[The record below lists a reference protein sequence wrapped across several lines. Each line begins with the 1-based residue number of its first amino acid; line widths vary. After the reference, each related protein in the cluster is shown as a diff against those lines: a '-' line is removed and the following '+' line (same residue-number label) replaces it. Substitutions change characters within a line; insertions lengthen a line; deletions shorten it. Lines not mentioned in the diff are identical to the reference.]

1 MDSKGLQVLFLALRA
16 HSEDSLDDVTMKL
29 VVVKLVTLVNQA
41 MGDRH
46 SEAVNDLSLNDVRT
60 KTRVQRKRG

>member
-16 HSEDSLDDVTMKL
+16 QSEDSLDDVTMEL
-29 VVVKLVTLVNQA
+29 VVVTLVNQA

-46 SEAVNDLSLNDVRT
+46 SVAVNDLSLNDVRT

>member
-16 HSEDSLDDVTMKL
+16 HSEDSLDDVTMEL
-29 VVVKLVTLVNQA
+29 VVVTLVNQA

-46 SEAVNDLSLNDVRT
+46 SVAVNDLSLNDVRT

>member
-16 HSEDSLDDVTMKL
+16 HSEDSLDDVTMEL
-29 VVVKLVTLVNQA
+29 VAVKLVTLVNQA

>member
-16 HSEDSLDDVTMKL
+16 HSEDSLDDVTMEL

-41 MGDRH
+41 IGDRH

>member
-16 HSEDSLDDVTMKL
+16 QSEDSLDDVTMEL
-29 VVVKLVTLVNQA
+29 VVVTLVNQA

>member
-16 HSEDSLDDVTMKL
+16 HSEDSLDDVTMEL

>member
-16 HSEDSLDDVTMKL
+16 QSGDSLDDVTMEL
-29 VVVKLVTLVNQA
+29 VVVTLVNRA

-60 KTRVQRKRG
+60 KTRVQRRRG

>member
-16 HSEDSLDDVTMKL
+16 QSEDSLDDVTMEL
-29 VVVKLVTLVNQA
+29 VVVTLVNQA

-46 SEAVNDLSLNDVRT
+46 SVAVNDLSLNNVRT

>member
-16 HSEDSLDDVTMKL
+16 QSEDSLDDVTMEL
-29 VVVKLVTLVNQA
+29 VVVTLVNQA

-46 SEAVNDLSLNDVRT
+46 SVAVNDLSLNNIRT